1 LLGKLPDFL
10 MGDIMKRVIGFHY
23 TLTDKSGTVLDSS
36 IGDEPLYFLENSQQI
51 IPGLEK
57 VIALMNI
64 GDKKKIE
71 VLAADAYGDVNPELI
86 VKVKKTQ
93 FPPDAQLTV
102 GDQFQVNNDQH
113 SPVFTIMSI
122 ESDEVTV
129 DGNHPMAGKDLFF
142 DVEIIGMREATTEEM
157 SHGHAHGA
165 HGHGHH

>member
-1 LLGKLPDFL
+1 
-10 MGDIMKRVIGFHY
+10 MKRVIGFHY
-23 TLTDKSGTVLDSS
+23 TLTDKTGTVLDSS
-36 IGDEPLYFLENSQQI
+36 VGDEPLFFLENSQQI

-57 VIALMNI
+57 VLALMNV

-71 VLAADAYGDVNPELI
+71 VKAADAYGDVNPELV
-86 VKVKKTQ
+86 VKVKRTQ

-122 ESDEVTV
+122 ESEEVTV

-142 DVEIIGMREATTEEM
+142 DVEIVGMRPATQEEM
-157 SHGHAHGA
+157 AHGHAHGA
-165 HGHGHH
+165 HGQGHH

>member
-1 LLGKLPDFL
+1 
-10 MGDIMKRVIGFHY
+10 MKRVIGFHY
-23 TLTDKSGTVLDSS
+23 TLTDKSGVTLDSS
-36 IGDEPLYFLENSQQI
+36 IGDEPLYFLEDAQQI

-57 VIALMNI
+57 VISLMNV
-64 GDKKKIE
+64 GDKRKIE
-71 VLAADAYGDVNPELI
+71 VKANDAYGEVNPELI

-93 FPPDAQLTV
+93 FPPDAQLQV

-122 ESDEVTV
+122 QEDEVTV

-142 DVEIIGMREATTEEM
+142 DVEIIGMRPATQEEM
-157 SHGHAHGA
+157 THGHAHGA

>member
-1 LLGKLPDFL
+1 

-57 VIALMNI
+57 VIALMNT

>member
-57 VIALMNI
+57 VIALMNT

-71 VLAADAYGDVNPELI
+71 VLAADAYGDVNPELV

>member
-1 LLGKLPDFL
+1 
-10 MGDIMKRVIGFHY
+10 MQRVIGFHY

-57 VIALMNI
+57 VIALMNT

-71 VLAADAYGDVNPELI
+71 VLAADAYGDVNPELV

-122 ESDEVTV
+122 DHDEVTV

-142 DVEIIGMREATTEEM
+142 DVEIIGMRDATAEEM

>member
-1 LLGKLPDFL
+1 
-10 MGDIMKRVIGFHY
+10 MKRVIGFHY
-23 TLTDKSGTVLDSS
+23 TLTDKSGTTLDSS
-36 IGDEPLYFLENSQQI
+36 IGDEALYFLEGSQQI

-71 VLAADAYGDVNPELI
+71 VKAQDAYGDINPELV

-93 FPPDAQLTV
+93 FPPGAELNV
-102 GDQFQVNNDQH
+102 GDQFQVNNDAH
-113 SPVFTIMSI
+113 SPVFTIMSVDT
-122 ESDEVTV
+122 EDVTV

-142 DVEIIGMREATTEEM
+142 DVEIVGARPATEEEM

>member
-1 LLGKLPDFL
+1 
-10 MGDIMKRVIGFHY
+10 MKRVIGFHY
-23 TLTDKSGTVLDSS
+23 TLTDKTGTVLDSS

-57 VIALMNI
+57 VIAIMNV
-64 GDKKKIE
+64 GDKNKIE
-71 VLAADAYGDVNPELI
+71 VKAPEAYGDVNPELL

-93 FPPDAQLTV
+93 FPPDAKLTV
-102 GDQFQVNNDQH
+102 GDQFQVNNDAN

-142 DVEIIGMREATTEEM
+142 DVEIVGMREATKEEET
-157 SHGHAHGA
+157 HGHAHGA
-165 HGHGHH
+165 HGQGHH

>member
-1 LLGKLPDFL
+1 

-57 VIALMNI
+57 VISLMNT

>member
-1 LLGKLPDFL
+1 
-10 MGDIMKRVIGFHY
+10 MKRVIGFHY
-23 TLTDKSGTVLDSS
+23 TLTDKAGTVMDSS
-36 IGDEPLYFLENSQQI
+36 IGDEPLFFLEGSQQI

-57 VIALMNI
+57 VLAIMNV

-71 VLAADAYGDVNPELI
+71 VLAADAYGDVNPELV

-102 GDQFQVNNDQH
+102 GDQFQVNNDAH

-122 ESDEVTV
+122 ETDEVTV

-142 DVEIIGMREATTEEM
+142 DVEIVGVREATAEEM

-165 HGHGHH
+165 HGQGHH

>member
-1 LLGKLPDFL
+1 
-10 MGDIMKRVIGFHY
+10 MKRVIGFHY
-23 TLTDKSGTVLDSS
+23 TLTDKTGTTLDSS
-36 IGDEPLYFLENSQQI
+36 IGDEPLFFLENSQQI

-57 VIALMNI
+57 VIALMNV

-71 VLAADAYGDVNPELI
+71 VKAADAYGDVNPELV

-102 GDQFQVNNDQH
+102 GDQFQVNNDHQ

-122 ESDEVTV
+122 DADEVTV

-142 DVEIIGMREATTEEM
+142 DVEIVGMRPATQEEM
-157 SHGHAHGA
+157 AHGHAHGA

>member
-1 LLGKLPDFL
+1 

-23 TLTDKSGTVLDSS
+23 TLTDKTGTVLDSS

-71 VLAADAYGDVNPELI
+71 VLAADAYGDVNPELV
-86 VKVKKTQ
+86 VKVKKNQ
-93 FPPDAQLTV
+93 FPPDAKLTV

-129 DGNHPMAGKDLFF
+129 DGNHPMAGKDLLF
-142 DVEIIGMREATTEEM
+142 DVEIIGVREATQDEVT
-157 SHGHAHGA
+157 HGHAHGA

>member
-1 LLGKLPDFL
+1 
-10 MGDIMKRVIGFHY
+10 MKRVIGFHY
-23 TLTDKSGTVLDSS
+23 TLTDKTGTVLDSS

-57 VIALMNI
+57 VIAIMNV
-64 GDKKKIE
+64 GDKNKIE
-71 VLAADAYGDVNPELI
+71 VKAPEAYGDVNPELV

-93 FPPDAQLTV
+93 FPPDAKLTV
-102 GDQFQVNNDQH
+102 GDQFQVNNDAH

-142 DVEIIGMREATTEEM
+142 DVEIVGMREATKEEET
-157 SHGHAHGA
+157 HGHAHGA
-165 HGHGHH
+165 HGQGHH